1 MNIICKEC
9 GKEFDFSS
17 KEQNFYTSMN
27 YEMPK
32 RCPECRKAR
41 KAAKKEAEAQKKWE
55 EAERKLSFV
64 TYGAGRRKRM
74 VSGFATVRERRQG

>member
-41 KAAKKEAEAQKKWE
+41 KAAKKRSRGTKEM
-55 EAERKLSFV
+55 
-64 TYGAGRRKRM
+64 GR
-74 VSGFATVRERRQG
+74 G

>member
-32 RCPECRKAR
+32 RCPKCRKAR
-41 KAAKKEAEAQKKWE
+41 KAAKKKWE
-55 EAERKLSFV
+55 EAERKLSILLKSLP
-64 TYGAGRRKRM
+64 YQKISD
-74 VSGFATVRERRQG
+74 VSI